1 MSMRVAVQMDPMDGV
16 NIHGDSSFALMLSA
30 QTRGY
35 DIWHYDVE
43 TLTLDA
49 NDRLTAFAHPVFDVQ
64 RVAGGHYRFGDAK
77 RIDLGSDIDVVL
89 MRQDPPFHVGYITAT
104 HLLERIEHET
114 LVVNN
119 PVSVRNAPE
128 KVMVLDYRRFMP
140 PTLITRSTEE
150 VREFQREHGAVVIKP
165 LHGNGGKA
173 IFKVEADGSNLG
185 ALFEVFNTTWPEPH
199 MVQPFLP
206 DVAKG
211 DKRIVLV
218 DGEVAGAI
226 NRRPGEGEFRSNL
239 AVGGSAEAT
248 ELTAREEEICEALK
262 PRLKE
267 LGLIFV
273 GIDVI
278 GGQWLTEINVTS
290 PTGIVAID
298 RFNGTDTPGKIW
310 DVCAD
315 WAATRSSFYAQAK
328 ELEQKLYDAL
338 IPGTPQIKVAKLI
351 YDVFGS
357 ASEWN
362 EESLINEAL
371 DRLIHRKNVRHEG
384 FVYRWPYS
392 EIKRMS

>member
-1 MSMRVAVQMDPMDGV
+1 MKEQSFSGRVAVQMDPMDGV

-30 QTRGY
+30 QARGY

-43 TLTLDA
+43 TLNLDA
-49 NDRLTAFAHPVFDVQ
+49 NDRLTALAHPVYDLQ
-64 RVAGGHYRFGDAK
+64 RVAGAHYRFGEAK

-104 HLLERIEHET
+104 HLLERIEAET

-185 ALFEVFNTTWPEPH
+185 ALFEVFNTIWPEPH

-211 DKRIVLV
+211 DKRIVLI
-218 DGEVAGAI
+218 DGEVSGAI

-248 ELTAREEEICEALK
+248 ELTAREEEICAAMG

-298 RFNGTDTPGKIW
+298 RFNGTDTPGRIW
-310 DVCAD
+310 DAIG
-315 WAATRSSFYAQAK
+315 R
-328 ELEQKLYDAL
+328 
-338 IPGTPQIKVAKLI
+338 
-351 YDVFGS
+351 
-357 ASEWN
+357 
-362 EESLINEAL
+362 
-371 DRLIHRKNVRHEG
+371 RLAG
-384 FVYRWPYS
+384 
-392 EIKRMS
+392 